1 MDLVADG
8 SDDGCVL
15 NPVSGTSPREAAE
28 QLRAVSFLENGGT
41 TGRLLILWRK
51 RRGNRSKGTTDTE
64 PIISSR
70 WEIYCG

>member
-28 QLRAVSFLENGGT
+28 QQRAVSFLGNAGT
-41 TGRLLILWRK
+41 TDRLLI
-51 RRGNRSKGTTDTE
+51 
-64 PIISSR
+64 
-70 WEIYCG
+70 

>member
-28 QLRAVSFLENGGT
+28 QLRAVSFLGNAGT
-41 TGRLLILWRK
+41 TDRLLI
-51 RRGNRSKGTTDTE
+51 
-64 PIISSR
+64 
-70 WEIYCG
+70 